1 MEFQIENI
9 QTLHSTTLYNEEDLV
24 HQNFATK
31 LGLIHGHHRKGKF
44 NGHLFLKMIGLRK
57 KTIGFRNPCINIKFY
72 QQLLTYR

>member
-24 HQNFATK
+24 HQNFAKK
-31 LGLIHGHHRKGKF
+31 LGLIHGHHRTGKIQWSF
-44 NGHLFLKMIGLRK
+44 ISSNNWFKK
-57 KTIGFRNPCINIKFY
+57 KTIGMRNPCINIKFY